1 MSLPAMSRSRRA
13 FTAIT
18 FIGMPSEASVWYSLT
33 LRSEI
38 LSSALPPAGMLMT
51 DGNGCDVCRV
61 PSVDM
66 VWLGRGRLGV
76 AVGARPT
83 VSGWWRRFGG
93 KYLAFIA
100 LKV

>member
-1 MSLPAMSRSRRA
+1 MSLPAMSRRRRA

-66 VWLGRGRLGV
+66 VWIGPALFVV
-76 AVGARPT
+76 AVEAPPT
-83 VSGWWRRFGG
+83 VSG
-93 KYLAFIA
+93 
-100 LKV
+100 